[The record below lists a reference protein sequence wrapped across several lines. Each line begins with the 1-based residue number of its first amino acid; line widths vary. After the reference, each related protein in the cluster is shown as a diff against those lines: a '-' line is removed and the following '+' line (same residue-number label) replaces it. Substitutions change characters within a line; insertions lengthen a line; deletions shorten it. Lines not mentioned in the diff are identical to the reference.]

1 MKWFLDVGGGGGKRY
16 SIYLWVLM
24 RVSFKSSTASV
35 GDGTGYFGVVH

>member
-24 RVSFKSSTASV
+24 RKVSKET
-35 GDGTGYFGVVH
+35 D